1 MEWYLQLESNFK
13 RQDVQFCAKE
23 CARGVRDR
31 VLQRATRICRYFLCS
46 SLLSSIVEIK
56 SLLVAYGVHVA
67 FWTLIGIL
75 IQSGRTLTHSGSRRP
90 SSGKVQTDVCETKTF
105 ESDTRS
111 IIDLEL
117 AQRALENTVL
127 IFLLSVNGTWIL
139 ELKLCVQC
147 TSRRFGTI
155 LLC

>member
-1 MEWYLQLESNFK
+1 MSAVPLLRTSYLQLESNFK

-67 FWTLIGIL
+67 FWTLIGF
-75 IQSGRTLTHSGSRRP
+75 SFNREER
-90 SSGKVQTDVCETKTF
+90 
-105 ESDTRS
+105 
-111 IIDLEL
+111 
-117 AQRALENTVL
+117 
-127 IFLLSVNGTWIL
+127 
-139 ELKLCVQC
+139 
-147 TSRRFGTI
+147 
-155 LLC
+155 